1 MRGPGVG
8 VALKGVASSEY
19 GHREQ
24 DQFLEE
30 KRKGS
35 RKVGFRNRLCFA
47 EAAPRDMYAK
57 HCDFNV
63 ILTYASHKQGRE
75 MTEFHVIFY
84 SVQPVYGAQHPPL
97 DPRLR
102 RTYPKDTKPKFN
114 NLKSKKASSFHE
126 FARSTNDAWDID
138 DEEDEDFL
146 ATPAPTSSLPS
157 GLHST
162 ATQNPQ
168 QQNPAGDTES
178 RLSHRVSPPSSEA
191 PNLQDVQEED
201 ADCEHVNGKVVKS
214 NSEAHLGPSSVRSM
228 LQKQQS
234 LPVRSIIPLVARISD
249 QNASGAPPM
258 TVREKNRLD
267 KFKQLLASPN
277 TDLEELRKH
286 SWSGIPIEVRPITWR
301 LLSGY
306 LPANKERRELVLKRK
321 REEYF
326 GFIEQYYNSRTDE
339 HYKDTYRQIHIDI
352 PRTNPLIPLF
362 QQPVVQEVFER
373 ILFIWAIRHP
383 ASGYVQGINDLVTPF
398 FVVFLSEFVTEDVEN
413 FDVAALPLDT
423 QRNIEADSF
432 WCMSKLLDGIQ
443 DNYTFAQ
450 PGIQNKVKALEE
462 LVSRI
467 DEDIHNHFKKY
478 EVEYLQFAFRWMN
491 NLLMRELPLRC
502 TIRLWDTYQAEAE
515 GFSHF
520 HLYVCAAFLIE
531 WRKEI
536 LSMVDF
542 QGLLMLLQNVPTI
555 HWGNEEVGLLLAEA
569 YRLKYMFA
577 DAPSHYKR

>member
-1 MRGPGVG
+1 MAADNKINFWRRNAKDPG
-8 VALKGVASSEY
+8 
-19 GHREQ
+19 R
-24 DQFLEE
+24 FL
-30 KRKGS
+30 
-35 RKVGFRNRLCFA
+35 
-47 EAAPRDMYAK
+47 
-57 HCDFNV
+57 
-63 ILTYASHKQGRE
+63 
-75 MTEFHVIFY
+75 
-84 SVQPVYGAQHPPL
+84 
-97 DPRLR
+97 
-102 RTYPKDTKPKFN
+102 KDTPKTDAVSVR
-114 NLKSKKASSFHE
+114 SKKPATFHE

-138 DEEDEDFL
+138 DEEDASYFTPL
-146 ATPAPTSSLPS
+146 AHSATVPVQS
-157 GLHST
+157 HST
-162 ATQNPQ
+162 VKAP
-168 QQNPAGDTES
+168 
-178 RLSHRVSPPSSEA
+178 RLKETNCVTDKEPDPSPGSV
-191 PNLQDVQEED
+191 DVQRDQLKTDSES
-201 ADCEHVNGKVVKS
+201 VSGRVVKS
-214 NSEAHLGPSSVRSM
+214 CSDIQLNSNSERST

-234 LPVRSIIPLVARISD
+234 LPVRPIIPLIARISD

-258 TVREKNRLD
+258 TVREKTRLD

-277 TDLEELRKH
+277 TNLEDLRKH
-286 SWSGIPIEVRPITWR
+286 SWSGIPREVRPITWR

-306 LPANKERRELVLKRK
+306 LPANMERRELVLQRK

-326 GFIEQYYNSRTDE
+326 GFIEQYYHSRTDE
-339 HYKDTYRQIHIDI
+339 HHRDTYRQIHIDI

-362 QQPVVQEVFER
+362 QQPLVQEVFER

-398 FVVFLSEFVTEDVEN
+398 FVVFLSEFVEEDMEN
-413 FDVAALPLDT
+413 FEMAALPLET

-450 PGIQNKVKALEE
+450 PGIQKKVKALEE
-462 LVSRI
+462 LISRI
-467 DEDIHNHFKKY
+467 DEDMHLHIQKC

-502 TIRLWDTYQAEAE
+502 TIRLWDTYQAESE

-520 HLYVCAAFLIE
+520 HLYVCAAFLIK

-536 LSMVDF
+536 ISMLDF
-542 QGLLMLLQNVPTI
+542 QGLLMLLQNLPTI

-577 DAPSHYKR
+577 DAPRHYKR

>member
-1 MRGPGVG
+1 M
-8 VALKGVASSEY
+8 
-19 GHREQ
+19 
-24 DQFLEE
+24 
-30 KRKGS
+30 
-35 RKVGFRNRLCFA
+35 
-47 EAAPRDMYAK
+47 M
-57 HCDFNV
+57 
-63 ILTYASHKQGRE
+63 
-75 MTEFHVIFY
+75 
-84 SVQPVYGAQHPPL
+84 HPP
-97 DPRLR
+97 
-102 RTYPKDTKPKFN
+102 TKGQ
-114 NLKSKKASSFHE
+114 H
-126 FARSTNDAWDID
+126 
-138 DEEDEDFL
+138 
-146 ATPAPTSSLPS
+146 
-157 GLHST
+157 
-162 ATQNPQ
+162 
-168 QQNPAGDTES
+168 
-178 RLSHRVSPPSSEA
+178 
-191 PNLQDVQEED
+191 LQDVQEED
-201 ADCEHVNGKVVKS
+201 GDCEHLNGKFVKS
-214 NSEAHLGPSSVRSM
+214 SSEADLNMSSVRSS

-234 LPVRSIIPLVARISD
+234 LPVRPIIPLVARISD

-258 TVREKNRLD
+258 TVREKSRLD

-286 SWSGIPIEVRPITWR
+286 SWSGIPREVRPITWR

-326 GFIEQYYNSRTDE
+326 GFIEQYYHSRTDE

-362 QQPVVQEVFER
+362 QQPAVQEVFER

-398 FVVFLSEFVTEDVEN
+398 FVVFLSEFVCLQKLTHVTEHKTKKYG
-413 FDVAALPLDT
+413 LLSL
-423 QRNIEADSF
+423 ISF
-432 WCMSKLLDGIQ
+432 Q

-467 DEDIHNHFKKY
+467 DEDVHNHFKKY

-542 QGLLMLLQNVPTI
+542 QGLLMLLQNLPTI

>member
-1 MRGPGVG
+1 MATDNRINFWRRNTKVPG
-8 VALKGVASSEY
+8 
-19 GHREQ
+19 
-24 DQFLEE
+24 
-30 KRKGS
+30 
-35 RKVGFRNRLCFA
+35 
-47 EAAPRDMYAK
+47 
-57 HCDFNV
+57 
-63 ILTYASHKQGRE
+63 
-75 MTEFHVIFY
+75 

-114 NLKSKKASSFHE
+114 NVKSKKACSFHE
-126 FARSTNDAWDID
+126 FACSTNDAWDID
-138 DEEDEDFL
+138 DEEDENFCG
-146 ATPAPTSSLPS
+146 TPFSASFTPS
-157 GLHST
+157 GQDFTSAH
-162 ATQNPQ
+162 NQ
-168 QQNPAGDTES
+168 QLRHQTGETEHV
-178 RLSHRVSPPSSEA
+178 LPHILTPPRDEGHNSLRDDGSE
-191 PNLQDVQEED
+191 
-201 ADCEHVNGKVVKS
+201 CERVNGKFVKS
-214 NSEAHLGPSSVRSM
+214 SSDADLNTTSVRSS

-234 LPVRSIIPLVARISD
+234 LPVRPIIPLVARISD

-258 TVREKNRLD
+258 TVREKSRLD

-286 SWSGIPIEVRPITWR
+286 SWSGIPREVRPITWR

-326 GFIEQYYNSRTDE
+326 GFIEQYYHSRTDE

-362 QQPVVQEVFER
+362 QQPAVQEVFER

-413 FDVAALPLDT
+413 FDVAALPLET

-467 DEDIHNHFKKY
+467 DVDIHNHFKKY

-536 LSMVDF
+536 LCMADF
-542 QGLLMLLQNVPTI
+542 QSLLMLLQNLPTI

-577 DAPSHYKR
+577 DAPNHYKR

>member
-1 MRGPGVG
+1 MATDNRINFWRRNTKVPG
-8 VALKGVASSEY
+8 
-19 GHREQ
+19 R
-24 DQFLEE
+24 
-30 KRKGS
+30 
-35 RKVGFRNRLCFA
+35 
-47 EAAPRDMYAK
+47 
-57 HCDFNV
+57 
-63 ILTYASHKQGRE
+63 
-75 MTEFHVIFY
+75 
-84 SVQPVYGAQHPPL
+84 
-97 DPRLR
+97 
-102 RTYPKDTKPKFN
+102 YPKDTKPKFN
-114 NLKSKKASSFHE
+114 NLKSKKACSFHE
-126 FARSTNDAWDID
+126 FACSTNDAWDID
-138 DEEDEDFL
+138 DEEDDNFCG
-146 ATPAPTSSLPS
+146 TPFSASFTPS
-157 GLHST
+157 GQDLTSVH
-162 ATQNPQ
+162 NQ
-168 QQNPAGDTES
+168 QLRHQTGETEPV
-178 RLSHRVSPPSSEA
+178 LPHILTPPRDEGHNSQRDDGSE
-191 PNLQDVQEED
+191 
-201 ADCEHVNGKVVKS
+201 CERVNGKFVKS
-214 NSEAHLGPSSVRSM
+214 SSDADLNTTSVRSS

-234 LPVRSIIPLVARISD
+234 LPVRPIIPLVARISD

-258 TVREKNRLD
+258 TVREKSRLD

-286 SWSGIPIEVRPITWR
+286 SWSGIPREVRPITWR

-326 GFIEQYYNSRTDE
+326 GFIEQYYHSRTDE

-362 QQPVVQEVFER
+362 QQPAVQEVFER

-413 FDVAALPLDT
+413 FDVAALPLET

-467 DEDIHNHFKKY
+467 DVDIHNHFKKY

-536 LSMVDF
+536 LCMVDF
-542 QGLLMLLQNVPTI
+542 QSLLMLLQNLPTI

-577 DAPSHYKR
+577 DAPNHYKR

>member
-1 MRGPGVG
+1 MRKTRISSQPLPQLHPCHQACTPQPHRTRWLQDIIVTTEQLW
-8 VALKGVASSEY
+8 ALSWCEM
-19 GHREQ
+19 
-24 DQFLEE
+24 
-30 KRKGS
+30 
-35 RKVGFRNRLCFA
+35 NR
-47 EAAPRDMYAK
+47 
-57 HCDFNV
+57 
-63 ILTYASHKQGRE
+63 
-75 MTEFHVIFY
+75 HVLMGY
-84 SVQPVYGAQHPPL
+84 HL
-97 DPRLR
+97 
-102 RTYPKDTKPKFN
+102 
-114 NLKSKKASSFHE
+114 
-126 FARSTNDAWDID
+126 
-138 DEEDEDFL
+138 
-146 ATPAPTSSLPS
+146 SL
-157 GLHST
+157 
-162 ATQNPQ
+162 QQ

-339 HYKDTYRQIHIDI
+339 HYKDTYRQVTPQLKLTNGDKSLLLNKQHIHIDI